1 MQKKYVLILLIAL
14 LGLASCQSGDAS
26 LMRTERR
33 AEAQIEQ
40 LKTLVTNLDEKG
52 VRDLTLAEKEIC
64 YFLFENRQLVYWS
77 DKQLSTRDLRRFSYD
92 RWEETAFDNA
102 RCMCRWTPVGSYEIL
117 AAIPLEW
124 YEIDRDAL
132 EQSFSYQPLLNK
144 DERWWESSR
153 TRVRVFYILSLL
165 LVAGLVLWGI
175 VMLIR
180 RRGFRNLS
188 LSGKFRMVLV
198 TTAVVT
204 FGVVF
209 SLSVRYVRKHYEQRQ
224 GKGLQQKALYIQATL
239 RNLYFWDL
247 SLSEQNTRA
256 MNIDLRDLAHVYGT
270 DIHVFDMYGRLVG
283 SSTPQL
289 FEKGILSTHMAPE
302 AFFGENHTLT
312 QMEQIGGT
320 AYLSAYTEFLNGN
333 YVPIGYIAVPS
344 FISQDAMALEVDNFL
359 ARLLPS
365 YLFMLFIAVVL
376 GILSA
381 RVITA
386 PLAALSD
393 SISRF
398 RLGGQNRHLE
408 YRYDDEVGQLVQ
420 RYNRLA
426 DELNE
431 AARKIAANERE
442 GAWRTM
448 ARQVAHEINN
458 PLTPMKLTVQ
468 QLQRKKGT
476 EQFDAL
482 FDKACV
488 MLVEQIDNLSRIAGG
503 FSTFA
508 KMPEVKA
515 SWVDVADKLSRTISL
530 MANNPAGIPLR
541 YVGPDSGVITWADA
555 DQIGQVF
562 TNIIRNAMQA
572 LSGIDD
578 GDVIVVLRD
587 REMRYA
593 PDSEGW
599 VEISVSDNGPGI
611 PEDVQS
617 KIFMPNFTTK
627 SNGSGLGLAISK
639 NIVDGSDGKIC
650 FETSEKGTIF
660 FVYLKKKQ

>member
-1 MQKKYVLILLIAL
+1 MRKKYILILILSLI
-14 LGLASCQSGDAS
+14 GLTGCRQGDAN
-26 LMRTERR
+26 LARTEKR
-33 AEAQIEQ
+33 AEEQ
-40 LKTLVTNLDEKG
+40 LAQLKVLVENLDEKG
-52 VRDLTLAEKEIC
+52 IRDLTLGEEEIC

-92 RWEETAFDNA
+92 RWEETNFDNA
-102 RCMCRWTPVGSYEIL
+102 RCMCRWTPVGAYEIL
-117 AAIPLEW
+117 AAIPIEW
-124 YEIDRDAL
+124 NAIDREAL
-132 EQSFSYQPLLNK
+132 EQSFSYQPLLNR

-165 LVAGLVLWGI
+165 LVAGLVLWGAM
-175 VMLIR
+175 MLIR

-198 TTAVVT
+198 ATAVVT

-270 DIHVFDMYGRLVG
+270 DIHVFDMHGRLVG

-289 FEKGILSTHMAPE
+289 FDKGILSTHIAPE
-302 AFFGENHTLT
+302 VYFGEQHTMT
-312 QMEQIGGT
+312 QMERIGGT
-320 AYLSAYTEFLNGN
+320 EYMSAYTEFLNGN

-359 ARLLPS
+359 ARLLPP
-365 YLFMLFIAVVL
+365 YLIMLLISVL
-376 GILSA
+376 LGMFAA
-381 RVITA
+381 RAITA
-386 PLAALSD
+386 PLAELSD

-398 RLGGQNRHLE
+398 RLGGRNRHLE
-408 YRYDDEVGQLVQ
+408 YRYDDEVGQLVR

-431 AARKIAANERE
+431 AASKLAANERE

-476 EQFDAL
+476 EQFDQL
-482 FDKACV
+482 FDKACT
-488 MLVEQIDNLSRIAGG
+488 MLVEQIDNLSRIASG

-515 SWVDVADKLSRTISL
+515 SWVDVADKLSRVIGL

-541 YVGPDSGVITWADA
+541 YVGPDSGVVTWADA

-572 LSGIDD
+572 LNGVED

-587 REMRYA
+587 REMKFA
-593 PDSEGW
+593 PAEGEW

-639 NIVDGSDGKIC
+639 NIVEGSDGKIC